1 MRIWLCLCLLPV
13 AAAPQPSKRI
23 LLITDAEG
31 VAGICRQEQ
40 TEPTNPELRALLTG
54 EINAAV
60 EGFFEAGAEEVIVW
74 DGHDG
79 SRTLSAQ
86 TIHPRAK
93 LMIGSVGYSG
103 TLERG
108 YAAIAFLGQH
118 AMGNVRG
125 GIMAH
130 SFSSLGIQYMRI
142 NGQPVGE
149 IGVWAALAGSY
160 GIPVILLTGDQA
172 AAEELKALVPD
183 AELAVVKEGL
193 ARYACISLSAEAAQ
207 KTIRDAARRSLAKI
221 GRIRPY
227 RVEGPVT
234 LEIEYTTRN
243 SLNPDLAVLP
253 GVEIVDDRTIRY
265 QGRDLLEAWK
275 RYRVR

>member
-1 MRIWLCLCLLPV
+1 MRFWLCLCLLP
-13 AAAPQPSKRI
+13 AAAAAQPPKRI

-60 EGFFEAGAEEVIVW
+60 EGFFEGGADEVIVW

-86 TIHPRAK
+86 TIHPRAR
-93 LMIGSVGYSG
+93 LMIGPVGYTG

-118 AMGNVRG
+118 AMGNVQK

-130 SFSSLGIQYMRI
+130 SFSSLGIQYMKI
-142 NGQPVGE
+142 NGRPVGE
-149 IGVWAALAGSY
+149 IGVWAALAGSW

-172 AAEELKALVPD
+172 AADELKALVPE

-207 KTIRDAARRSLAKI
+207 QTIRRAAQRAVAKI

-234 LEIEYTTRN
+234 LEIEYTTRH

-265 QGRDLLEAWK
+265 QGRDLREAWQ

>member
-1 MRIWLCLCLLPV
+1 MRFWLCVCLLPV
-13 AAAPQPSKRI
+13 AAAVQPPKRI

-60 EGFFEAGAEEVIVW
+60 EGFFEGGAEEVIVW

-86 TIHPRAK
+86 TIHPRAR
-93 LMIGSVGYSG
+93 LMIGSVGYTG

-118 AMGNVRG
+118 AMGNVQK

-130 SFSSLGIQYMRI
+130 SFSSLGIQDMRI
-142 NGQPVGE
+142 NGRPVGE
-149 IGVWAALAGSY
+149 IGVWTALAGSW

-172 AAEELKALVPD
+172 AADELKALVPD

-207 KTIRDAARRSLAKI
+207 ETIRRAAQRAVAKI

-234 LEIEYTTRN
+234 LEIEYTTRH

-265 QGRDLLEAWK
+265 QGRDLREAWQ